1 MLTCLPQFARLVVV
15 RLPLS
20 TCSDVYNSINHA
32 AILAS
37 SWASLWELKQVC
49 SGQMLHE
56 IMMSS
61 MQHRKPG
68 ISGHD
73 MMPVLGG
80 LVVAAPGGRELPLQ
94 LLVSGKQY
102 CLASHILG

>member
-1 MLTCLPQFARLVVV
+1 
-15 RLPLS
+15 
-20 TCSDVYNSINHA
+20 VYNSINHA